1 MSCGSN
7 ETGFLAVIFCF
18 ECGERER
25 EKREGKER
33 EKKARFQMMA
43 WTFYDVDK
51 AIYIFKSI

>member
-1 MSCGSN
+1 MR
-7 ETGFLAVIFCF
+7 GFLAVIFCF